1 MAKKQ
6 TANHNSQAD
15 TFRILMAQDV
25 ETEKLGGQ
33 LEAMGLPPTYEN
45 AVCLA
50 ALRKAAEGDLSAY
63 KLIRDVLEEHPRQS
77 VAKPLLSREL
87 GRLTDEELER
97 LADSL

>member
-6 TANHNSQAD
+6 ASSPNTQAD
-15 TFRILMAQDV
+15 TFRTLMARDV
-25 ETEKLGGQ
+25 EAEELGEQ

-50 ALRKAAEGDLSAY
+50 ALRKAAGGDLSAY
-63 KLIRDVLEEHPRQS
+63 KLIRDVLEEHPEQNA
-77 VAKPLLSREL
+77 AKPILSREL
-87 GRLTDEELER
+87 GRLTDEELEQ